1 MFACCLR
8 KGVFRLAAKKK
19 QTFEE
24 RMEQLEALVR
34 RMEEGGMSL
43 EETLTHYEKGVKLA
57 DELKKEL
64 AAAEEKLT
72 ILGQQSTEEQ

>member
-1 MFACCLR
+1 MLCLP
-8 KGVFRLAAKKK
+8 KGVLRLAARKK

-24 RMEQLEALVR
+24 RMEQLEALVS
-34 RMEEGGMSL
+34 RMEEGGMTL

-57 DELKKEL
+57 AELKKEL

-72 ILGQQSTEEQ
+72 ILGEKDAEEA

>member
-1 MFACCLR
+1 MFCLP
-8 KGVFRLAAKKK
+8 KGVLRLAARKK

-24 RMEQLEALVR
+24 RMEQLEALVS
-34 RMEEGGMSL
+34 RMEEGGMTL

-57 DELKKEL
+57 AELKKEL

-72 ILGQQSTEEQ
+72 ILGHEGAEEA

>member
-1 MFACCLR
+1 M
-8 KGVFRLAAKKK
+8 AARKK

-24 RMEQLEALVR
+24 RMEQLEALVS
-34 RMEEGGMSL
+34 RMEEGGMTL

-57 DELKKEL
+57 AELKKEL

-72 ILGQQSTEEQ
+72 ILGEKDAEEA